1 MTPDPFAGTAG
12 RQARRTL
19 LLGTLFALIGAWL
32 YGANIPAARAASQ
45 AGLPG
50 AELIFYR
57 SLIMVPVLV
66 AIALA
71 FGHGL
76 SLGRADRGP
85 VLRLSVAAGLTAT
98 FYLSALDHLSVPLT
112 VVIFYTFPLIVMLLS
127 NRLEGRALSR
137 QQIAV
142 FGIAF
147 AGLVIA
153 VGPSFDQLTVKG
165 VLFALIAAMACAA
178 MFLVAGHV
186 QGSTVRTLFWIQ
198 VVVAPISLV
207 FMLVNG
213 GPAPLDAFAKAPIA
227 IGIAM
232 AAYAV
237 AFVFQLMAS
246 RRISASRTSL
256 LFLFEP
262 VTAIVF
268 AAWFIGETLSP
279 LQLGGVAMILAALA
293 GEILLDSGR
302 GQPADTKPTEAG

>member
-1 MTPDPFAGTAG
+1 MTPDPLAGYAG
-12 RQARRTL
+12 QQARRTL
-19 LLGTLFALIGAWL
+19 VLGTIFALIGAWL

-57 SLIMVPVLV
+57 SLIMVPVLG

-71 FGHGL
+71 MRQ
-76 SLGRADRGP
+76 SLRLDPGDRGA
-85 VLRLSVAAGLTAT
+85 VLRLAVAAGMTAT

-112 VVIFYTFPLIVMLLS
+112 VVIFYTFPLIVMVLS
-127 NRLEGRALSR
+127 NRIEGRPISR
-137 QQIAV
+137 SQIAV
-142 FGIAF
+142 FVVAF
-147 AGLVIA
+147 SGLTLA
-153 VGPSFDQLTVKG
+153 VGPSADQLTVKG
-165 VLFALIAAMACAA
+165 VAFALVAAVACAVL
-178 MFLVAGHV
+178 FLVAGRV

-198 VVVAPISLV
+198 LVVAPISLT
-207 FMLVNG
+207 FLLING
-213 GPAPLDAFAKAPIA
+213 GPAPLTPFTTAPVPIA
-227 IGIAM
+227 IAM
-232 AAYAV
+232 GAYAI

-279 LQLGGVAMILAALA
+279 LQIGGVALILVALA
-293 GEILLDSGR
+293 GEILIGPGSRTAGA
-302 GQPADTKPTEAG
+302 GAD

>member
-1 MTPDPFAGTAG
+1 
-12 RQARRTL
+12 
-19 LLGTLFALIGAWL
+19 
-32 YGANIPAARAASQ
+32 
-45 AGLPG
+45 
-50 AELIFYR
+50 
-57 SLIMVPVLV
+57 V

-112 VVIFYTFPLIVMLLS
+112 VVIFYSFPLIVMLLS

-137 QQIAV
+137 QQMAV

-153 VGPSFDQLTVKG
+153 VGPSFDQLTIKG

-213 GPAPLDAFAKAPIA
+213 GPAPLDAFTKAPVA

-302 GQPADTKPTEAG
+302 GQPADTRPSEAG